1 MFPLNF
7 FKVNAK
13 LPIAYL
19 IYVLPKSEFDSVL
32 KRKLKSLLHEIFN
45 KIFAPSDPKMSTF
58 CFMFGS
64 VTGLA
69 VSHLLCKS
77 VTLHCP
83 IKVGHACACSRM
95 FPNI

>member
-64 VTGLA
+64 ETR
-69 VSHLLCKS
+69 LCS
-77 VTLHCP
+77 VTSIMQKRNASLSNQ
-83 IKVGHACACSRM
+83 SRTCM
-95 FPNI
+95 CVCGNVP

>member
-19 IYVLPKSEFDSVL
+19 IYVLPKSESDSVL

-64 VTGLA
+64 ETGL
-69 VSHLLCKS
+69 CS
-77 VTLHCP
+77 VTSIMQKRNASLSNQSWTCMCVCENVP
-83 IKVGHACACSRM
+83 
-95 FPNI
+95 